1 MLLSYAQ
8 RLEDYHLALAFAG
21 QTEGVYIDVG
31 AGHPVADNVS
41 YWFYLRGWSGLVV
54 EPQEHLLALY
64 GPLRPRDRRVG
75 TLVGREIGETDFHIV
90 DRLHGLSTT
99 VPANARMAEGYGV
112 RTRTE
117 RRAVTTLA
125 QLCES
130 HGIGHIDFLK
140 IDVEGAEGEVLAG
153 ADFERWRPRIVVA
166 EVLSPAFG
174 ADEPPPWERVLLS
187 RDYRFILFDGLN
199 RFYVAG
205 EEPDLAARLPRTPA
219 PWDAVPHLYDLGRA
233 PENPDH
239 PDHAL
244 AGRLVAAFL
253 AALPDLGEERL
264 LSLLQS
270 SPEPLPAGDDL
281 VRLLLGRVTDGHPPP
296 ALPDGASAQ
305 EACRAILRTDAF
317 RAALGR
323 IAAPF
328 DGGLV
333 RDG

>member
-54 EPQEHLLALY
+54 EPQENLLALY

-140 IDVEGAEGEVLAG
+140 IDVEGAEWDSLLRTPDEVLQ
-153 ADFERWRPRIVVA
+153 RIDQMAVEFHWLENEKYEWVGDEQYLRVVA
-166 EVLSPAFG
+166 RLKQFFEIAHIHFNNASCIGDLHPFPSSAYEVLFVSKRLAEVDPARSGDRPHPRDAPNNPAF
-174 ADEPPPWERVLLS
+174 ADCQPPPS
-187 RDYRFILFDGLN
+187 RDR
-199 RFYVAG
+199 
-205 EEPDLAARLPRTPA
+205 P
-219 PWDAVPHLYDLGRA
+219 
-233 PENPDH
+233 
-239 PDHAL
+239 
-244 AGRLVAAFL
+244 
-253 AALPDLGEERL
+253 
-264 LSLLQS
+264 
-270 SPEPLPAGDDL
+270 
-281 VRLLLGRVTDGHPPP
+281 
-296 ALPDGASAQ
+296 
-305 EACRAILRTDAF
+305 
-317 RAALGR
+317 
-323 IAAPF
+323 
-328 DGGLV
+328 
-333 RDG
+333 